1 MIFEYRLQIDWK
13 HSVATE
19 KGNTVYASIK
29 NGGFVLNGK
38 RMAYMVLRLLIII
51 KEVLL

>member
-1 MIFEYRLQIDWK
+1 MILEFRLQIDWK
-13 HSVATE
+13 HLVATE
-19 KGNTVYASIK
+19 KGNTAYTLIK

-38 RMAYMVLRLLIII
+38 RMAYMVLKLLIIN